1 MAHISAESFLLT
13 FVAADSHLLFV
24 TPLHREVLFH
34 IPSRR
39 EGKEK
44 YRTRGAERQ
53 TVKDRKEGGRKVVGR
68 AKYRERDKLIKSGVL
83 G

>member
-1 MAHISAESFLLT
+1 MELGRGSFPQAYGPEKSRDVGTVGGEAVVSAG
-13 FVAADSHLLFV
+13 H
-24 TPLHREVLFH
+24 
-34 IPSRR
+34 R